1 MKSALFNLTA
11 GEKRLF
17 MLLINAKIYT
27 MDAEIIENGF
37 IFVKGKKINK
47 VGKMQDLDLQD
58 ENIIDLLGKSV
69 YPGFIDA
76 HTHMGLFENGLGFEG
91 EDGNE
96 YTDPST
102 PNMRAI
108 DAVNPMD
115 KSFEEALLA
124 GITTVVTSPGS
135 ANPIGGQI
143 LALKTAGICV
153 DDMVLKN
160 PVAIKFAFGENPKM
174 IYNDKSQAPMTRMA
188 TAAIIREQLSKAKR
202 YMCEKEKAEK
212 NPEEYDS
219 PEYDSK
225 CEALIPLIKKEIS
238 AHIHAHRADDIFT
251 AIRIAKEFDIN
262 YVMVHATEGHLIEE
276 RLKSEQ
282 ASILSGPILSDRSK
296 PELVN
301 LSTKTPGILA
311 DNGILLALT
320 TDHPETPVQYLQL
333 CAALAIREGM
343 DRCEALKAIT
353 INPAK
358 ICGISDRVGSIRV
371 EKDADLVVFEDSPF
385 DIMKKPLLVI
395 CDGKIKKNF
404 I

>member
-1 MKSALFNLTA
+1 
-11 GEKRLF
+11 
-17 MLLINAKIYT
+17 MLLTNAKIYT
-27 MDAEIIENGF
+27 MDADIIENGF
-37 IFVKGKKINK
+37 VFIKNKKIDK

-58 ENIIDLLGKSV
+58 ENTIDLQGKSV

-76 HTHMGLFENGLGFEG
+76 HTHVGLFENGLGFEG

-102 PNMRAI
+102 PHMRAI

-124 GITTVVTSPGS
+124 GITTVVISPGS

-143 LALKTAGICV
+143 FAMKTSGNCV
-153 DDMVLKN
+153 DDMVTKN
-160 PVAIKFAFGENPKM
+160 PVAVKFAFGENPKM
-174 IYNDKSQAPMTRMA
+174 VYNDKNQAPMTRMA
-188 TAAIIREQLSKAKR
+188 IAAIIREQLRKAER
-202 YMCEKEKAEK
+202 YMCEKNKAEK
-212 NPEEYDS
+212 NPAEYDF
-219 PEYDSK
+219 PEYDAKS
-225 CEALIPLIKKEIS
+225 EALIPLLKKKIP

-262 YVMVHATEGHLIEE
+262 YVIVHATEGHLIAEK
-276 RLKSEQ
+276 LKFEQ
-282 ASILSGPILSDRSK
+282 INILTGPILSDRAK

-301 LSTKTPGILA
+301 LSTKMPGILA
-311 DNGILLALT
+311 SNGILLAIT

-333 CAALAIREGM
+333 CAALAVRDGM
-343 DRCEALKAIT
+343 AQYEALKAVT

-358 ICGISDRVGSIRV
+358 ICGIFDRVGAISAG
-371 EKDADLVVFEDSPF
+371 KDADLVVFEDSPF

-395 CDGKIKKNF
+395 CNGKIKNNS